1 MKTTKKQLADA
12 FLLFLDDA
20 LPSFECEKIEKE
32 GNWRCN
38 RCDLCMME
46 QYIKKAKAGEL
57 PKVAREN
64 GGRDYPFTSA
74 PSSAASPDT
83 PASAPR

>member
-1 MKTTKKQLADA
+1 MKFTKKEMMNA

-20 LPSFECEKIEKE
+20 LPSFECEKIKRE
-32 GNWRCN
+32 GNSKCL

-46 QYIKKAKAGEL
+46 QYIKKVRTGDT

-64 GGRDYPFTSA
+64 KGIAYPKI
-74 PSSAASPDT
+74 D
-83 PASAPR
+83 